1 LIYAGIYIAALVLAN
16 LLVAWLGVWFS
27 LVNAFVLIGL
37 DLSLR
42 DKLHDLWE
50 DDKLAIKMG
59 GLIASSSIIS
69 YAINPATGMIAFA
82 SLAAFCLS
90 MVADAVAYQYLKGKD
105 WMIRVNGS
113 NIAGAAVDSIV
124 FPTVAFGSL
133 MLEIVALQ
141 FFAKFM
147 GGGIWSYLLKKGDR
161 HKADPK

>member
-1 LIYAGIYIAALVLAN
+1 MIYAGIYIAALVAAN

-50 DDKLAIKMG
+50 GDKLPMKMG
-59 GLIASSSIIS
+59 GLIATASIVS

-82 SLAAFCLS
+82 SLAAFSLS
-90 MVADAVAYQYLKGKD
+90 MVADAFAYQYLKGKN
-105 WMIRVNGS
+105 WLIRANGS
-113 NIAGAAVDSIV
+113 NIAGSAVDSVV
-124 FPTVAFGSL
+124 FPTIAFGGL

-141 FFAKFM
+141 FIAKV
-147 GGGIWSYLLKKGDR
+147 GGGFIWSKVLEKKNVI
-161 HKADPK
+161 

>member
-1 LIYAGIYIAALVLAN
+1 MIYAGIYIAALVAAN

-50 DDKLAIKMG
+50 GDKLPIKMG
-59 GLIASSSIIS
+59 GLIATASIVS

-82 SLAAFCLS
+82 SLAAFSLS
-90 MVADAVAYQYLKGKD
+90 MVADTLVYRYLKDKE

-113 NIAGAAVDSIV
+113 NVAGSAVDSVV
-124 FPTVAFGSL
+124 FPTIAFGGL
-133 MLEIVALQ
+133 MPEIVALQ
-141 FFAKFM
+141 FVAKV
-147 GGGIWSYLLKKGDR
+147 GGGYIWSRIFKRFL
-161 HKADPK
+161 

>member
-1 LIYAGIYIAALVLAN
+1 MIYAGIYIAALVAAN

-50 DDKLAIKMG
+50 GDKLPMKMG
-59 GLIASSSIIS
+59 GLIATASIVS

-82 SLAAFCLS
+82 SLAAFSLS
-90 MVADAVAYQYLKGKD
+90 MVADAFAYQYLKGKN
-105 WMIRVNGS
+105 WLIRANGS
-113 NIAGAAVDSIV
+113 NIAGSAVDSVV
-124 FPTVAFGSL
+124 FPTIAFGGL

-141 FFAKFM
+141 FIAKVC
-147 GGGIWSYLLKKGDR
+147 GGFIWSKVLEKKNVI
-161 HKADPK
+161 

>member
-1 LIYAGIYIAALVLAN
+1 MIYAGIYIAALVAAN

-27 LVNAFVLIGL
+27 LVNAFILIGL

-50 DDKLAIKMG
+50 GDKLPIKMG
-59 GLIASSSIIS
+59 GLIATASIVS

-82 SLAAFCLS
+82 SLAAFSLS
-90 MVADAVAYQYLKGKD
+90 MVADSLVYRYLKDKE

-113 NIAGAAVDSIV
+113 NVAGSAVDSVV
-124 FPTVAFGSL
+124 FPTIAFGGL

-141 FFAKFM
+141 FIAKV
-147 GGGIWSYLLKKGDR
+147 GGGYIWSRIFKRFL
-161 HKADPK
+161 

>member
-1 LIYAGIYIAALVLAN
+1 MIYAGIYIAALVAAN

-42 DKLHDLWE
+42 DKLHDLWDGE
-50 DDKLAIKMG
+50 KLPIKMG
-59 GLIASSSIIS
+59 GLIATASVVS

-90 MVADAVAYQYLKGKD
+90 MVADSLAYQYLKGKD
-105 WMIRVNGS
+105 WMVRVNGS
-113 NIAGAAVDSIV
+113 NVAGSAVDSVV
-124 FPTVAFGSL
+124 FPTIAFGGL

-141 FFAKFM
+141 FIAKV
-147 GGGIWSYLLKKGDR
+147 GGGYIWSRIFKRFL
-161 HKADPK
+161 

>member
-1 LIYAGIYIAALVLAN
+1 MIYAGIYIAALVAAN

-50 DDKLAIKMG
+50 GEKLPIKMG
-59 GLIASSSIIS
+59 GLIATASVVS

-82 SLAAFCLS
+82 SLAAFSLS
-90 MVADAVAYQYLKGKD
+90 MVADSVVYQYLKYKD
-105 WMIRVNGS
+105 KVIRINGS
-113 NIAGAAVDSIV
+113 NIAGAAVDSVV
-124 FPTVAFGSL
+124 FPTIAFGGL

-141 FFAKFM
+141 FLTKVV
-147 GGGIWSYLLKKGDR
+147 GGFIWGKILNRSE
-161 HKADPK
+161 

>member
-1 LIYAGIYIAALVLAN
+1 MIYAGIYIAALVAAN

-50 DDKLAIKMG
+50 GDKLPIKMG
-59 GLIASSSIIS
+59 GLIATASIVS

-82 SLAAFCLS
+82 SLAAFSLS
-90 MVADAVAYQYLKGKD
+90 MVADAFAYQYLKGKN
-105 WMIRVNGS
+105 WLIRANGS
-113 NIAGAAVDSIV
+113 NIAGSAVDSVV
-124 FPTVAFGSL
+124 FPTIAFGGL

-141 FFAKFM
+141 FIAKV
-147 GGGIWSYLLKKGDR
+147 GGGFIWSKILEKKNVV
-161 HKADPK
+161 

>member
-1 LIYAGIYIAALVLAN
+1 MIYAGIYIAALVAAN

-50 DDKLAIKMG
+50 GDKLPIKMG
-59 GLIASSSIIS
+59 GLIATASIVS

-82 SLAAFCLS
+82 SLAAFSLS
-90 MVADAVAYQYLKGKD
+90 MVADAFAYQYLKGKN
-105 WMIRVNGS
+105 WLIRANGS
-113 NIAGAAVDSIV
+113 NIAGSAVDSVV
-124 FPTVAFGSL
+124 FPTIAFGGL

-141 FFAKFM
+141 FLAKV
-147 GGGIWSYLLKKGDR
+147 GGGYIWSKVLEKKNVI
-161 HKADPK
+161 

>member
-1 LIYAGIYIAALVLAN
+1 MIYAGIYIAALVAAN

-50 DDKLAIKMG
+50 GEKLPIKMG
-59 GLIASSSIIS
+59 GLIATASVVS

-82 SLAAFCLS
+82 SLAAFSLS
-90 MVADAVAYQYLKGKD
+90 MVADSVVYQYLKYKD
-105 WMIRVNGS
+105 KVNRINGS
-113 NIAGAAVDSIV
+113 NIAGAIVDSVV
-124 FPTVAFGSL
+124 FPTIAFGGL

-141 FFAKFM
+141 FLAKVI
-147 GGGIWSYLLKKGDR
+147 GGFIWGKILNRSE
-161 HKADPK
+161 

>member
-1 LIYAGIYIAALVLAN
+1 MIYAGIYIAALVLAN

-50 DDKLAIKMG
+50 SDKLAIKMG
-59 GLIASSSIIS
+59 GLIASASIIS
-69 YAINPATGMIAFA
+69 YVINPATGMIAFA

-90 MVADAVAYQYLKGKD
+90 MVADAVAYQYLKSKD
-105 WMIRVNGS
+105 WMVRVNGS

-124 FPTVAFGSL
+124 FPTIAFGGL
-133 MLEIVALQ
+133 MPEIVALQ
-141 FFAKFM
+141 FFAKLM

>member
-1 LIYAGIYIAALVLAN
+1 MIYAGIYIAALVAAN

-42 DKLHDLWE
+42 DKLHDLW
-50 DDKLAIKMG
+50 DGDKLPIKMG
-59 GLIASSSIIS
+59 GLIATASVVS

-90 MVADAVAYQYLKGKD
+90 MVADSLAYQYLKGKD
-105 WMIRVNGS
+105 WMVRVNGS
-113 NIAGAAVDSIV
+113 NVAGSAVDSVV
-124 FPTVAFGSL
+124 FPTIAFGGL

-141 FFAKFM
+141 FIAKV
-147 GGGIWSYLLKKGDR
+147 GGGYIWSRIFKRFL
-161 HKADPK
+161 

>member
-1 LIYAGIYIAALVLAN
+1 MIYAGIYIAALVAAN

-50 DDKLAIKMG
+50 GDNLPIKMG
-59 GLIASSSIIS
+59 GLIATASIVS

-82 SLAAFCLS
+82 SLAAFSLS
-90 MVADAVAYQYLKGKD
+90 MVADTLVYRYLKDKE

-113 NIAGAAVDSIV
+113 NIAGSAVDSVV
-124 FPTVAFGSL
+124 FPTIAFGGL

-141 FFAKFM
+141 FIAKV
-147 GGGIWSYLLKKGDR
+147 GGGYIWSRIFKRFL
-161 HKADPK
+161 

>member
-1 LIYAGIYIAALVLAN
+1 MIYAVIYIAALVAAN

-50 DDKLAIKMG
+50 GEKLPIKMG
-59 GLIASSSIIS
+59 GLIATASVVS

-82 SLAAFCLS
+82 SLAAFSLS
-90 MVADAVAYQYLKGKD
+90 MVADSVVYQYLKYKD
-105 WMIRVNGS
+105 KVIRINGS
-113 NIAGAAVDSIV
+113 NIAGAAVDSVV
-124 FPTVAFGSL
+124 FPTIAFGGL

-141 FFAKFM
+141 FLAKVF
-147 GGGIWSYLLKKGDR
+147 GGFIWGKILNRSE
-161 HKADPK
+161 